1 MKLSRLLILFSILL
15 VISSGTLQAADKK
28 VPSSKIE
35 IQLSYAPVVKQAA
48 PAVVNIYT
56 KRVVKTRSYSPFA
69 NDPFFQRFFGNRL
82 GGAPRERIQRSLG
95 SGVIVQEDG
104 VIVTNHHVVEG
115 ADEITVALSDRR
127 EFDAE
132 IILND
137 EKTDLAILRI
147 KTGGEK
153 LPTLKFSDSDTVEVG
168 DLVLA
173 IGNPFGVGQTV
184 TSGIVSAL
192 ARTQVSGQDYQF
204 FIQTDAAVN
213 PGNSGGAL
221 IGMNGE
227 LIGINTAIF
236 SRSGGSNGIGFAIPA
251 NMVQHV
257 VSSALMGG
265 GLVRPWFGGGG
276 QAVTSDIAESLGFD
290 RPGGV
295 LVDDIYPDGPADKAG
310 LEQGDVILS
319 IDGKPVSSPQ
329 ALRYYTGLKKVGGTI
344 PVVILRGEKRRTL
357 IIPLQ
362 AAPEYPLRNITT
374 LEKGSL
380 FNGMK
385 LANLSPAYSEEIGT
399 NIYERG
405 VIVLEVPRSVMRQ
418 TSIRRGDIFK
428 AVNGDK
434 VITIKDIQQAL
445 NQDSRNI
452 DFTVSRTGR
461 QIECVIRSKGRS
473 YCK

>member
-137 EKTDLAILRI
+137 EKTYLSILRI

>member
-15 VISSGTLQAADKK
+15 MISSGTLQAADKK

-147 KTGGEK
+147 KTGDEK